1 MDPFFNSKNIVDI
14 LFRWKIHLAVI
25 LVLALVLSVILSSP
39 MVITPLYKSYAVAYP
54 SNVAPYS
61 DENETEQMIEMLNSG
76 DIRDSI
82 VRKFNL
88 AAHWKI
94 DPNYKYFLSTLNW
107 VYSQHV
113 KISKTPYEAVIIE
126 VLDPDPRMAFDIV
139 NSIMDFYNV
148 KVRKLHKDK
157 FYEVVV
163 NYETIVNAKLMK
175 LDSLKQRAEELGT
188 KYGLMEYQAQTREVM
203 RALLGTGSQ
212 SGRYSEALKYKKN
225 LEEKGA
231 EMLLI
236 QEMMT
241 AETEEFAIFKLDY
254 DRALLDY
261 NREYTH
267 LNILTKPFVSDKKA
281 YPIRWLIV
289 VGSVLALFSLALIV
303 IGLIERSRFAKQ
315 VLPKNA

>member
-1 MDPFFNSKNIVDI
+1 
-14 LFRWKIHLAVI
+14 
-25 LVLALVLSVILSSP
+25 
-39 MVITPLYKSYAVAYP
+39 
-54 SNVAPYS
+54 
-61 DENETEQMIEMLNSG
+61 
-76 DIRDSI
+76 
-82 VRKFNL
+82 
-88 AAHWKI
+88 
-94 DPNYKYFLSTLNW
+94 
-107 VYSQHV
+107 
-113 KISKTPYEAVIIE
+113 
-126 VLDPDPRMAFDIV
+126 
-139 NSIMDFYNV
+139 
-148 KVRKLHKDK
+148 
-157 FYEVVV
+157 VVV